1 MAIWE
6 YGSRSESKQLYLMIS
21 FSFLNYRKALFLKLF
36 FVSMPTIE
44 LRLVT
49 FIWHKKLLLGV
60 IHVFYSPLLSFWWV
74 MKKSFVF

>member
-49 FIWHKKLLLGV
+49 FIWHKKLLLGLFMFFILPCLV
-60 IHVFYSPLLSFWWV
+60 SGG
-74 MKKSFVF
+74 